1 MKARTFTS
9 KIYRCS
15 LNEDG
20 STTCTLIEV
29 KDITLSDLSI
39 NVHHVNSFVCSYV
52 RTNRSS
58 GHYIVETSYN
68 KGRVMCFAN
77 ITV

>member
-1 MKARTFTS
+1 MKARTFTN
-9 KIYRCS
+9 KIYRWS
-15 LNEDG
+15 ITEDG
-20 STTCTLIEV
+20 TSICTLIEV
-29 KDITLSDLSI
+29 KDITLSDFSI
-39 NVHHVNSFVCSYV
+39 NVNQVNSFVCAYV

-58 GHYIVETSYN
+58 GDYFVETSYN

>member
-1 MKARTFTS
+1 MKTRTFTS
-9 KIYRCS
+9 KIYRSS

-20 STTCTLIEV
+20 STICTLIEV

-39 NVHHVNSFVCSYV
+39 NINQVNSFVCAYIRS
-52 RTNRSS
+52 NRSS
-58 GHYIVETSYN
+58 GDYFVETSYN

-77 ITV
+77 ISF

>member
-1 MKARTFTS
+1 MKARTFTN

-20 STTCTLIEV
+20 TTICTLIEV
-29 KDITLSDLSI
+29 KDITLSDLYI
-39 NVHHVNSFVCSYV
+39 NINQVNSFVCAYV